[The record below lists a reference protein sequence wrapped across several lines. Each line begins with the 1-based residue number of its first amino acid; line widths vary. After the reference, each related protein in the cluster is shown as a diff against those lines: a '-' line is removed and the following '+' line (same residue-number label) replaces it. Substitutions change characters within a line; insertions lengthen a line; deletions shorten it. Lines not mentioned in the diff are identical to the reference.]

1 MFKCLW
7 DIATLSAQEPWIVS
21 VSTKKCRPYIRTN
34 SLCRSF
40 KQISRDIP
48 AKGIY
53 IREDRAVIIK
63 LGQRCKVFENVSMSP
78 QNERTNWWV
87 PRDDLRIAV
96 RHHFLHMLRFRHC
109 NPYGSGL
116 HRSARWTRGVWVF
129 WDTGWASIGVWFL
142 DMNVWSEG
150 TDQFGWLH
158 KTGTSLLSVFCQS
171 GYVLLY
177 MKDGN
182 TQVIPWQIQV
192 TVFKIRWVTQELLID
207 HDILPWSTRSIR
219 FTYGHGATSRG
230 LTLHRPVHCLL
241 FKRWRTD
248 HIYVGRAKCSRKLH
262 HLLHVSTWGTY
273 EGQLLQLLWSRY
285 D

>member
-48 AKGIY
+48 AKGY
-53 IREDRAVIIK
+53 LYSRDRAVIIK

-78 QNERTNWWV
+78 QNERWV

-109 NPYGSGL
+109 NQLGSIRF
-116 HRSARWTRGVWVF
+116 RSARWTRGVWVF
-129 WDTGWASIGVWFL
+129 WDTCASIGVWFL
-142 DMNVWSEG
+142 GMNVWSEG
-150 TDQFGWLH
+150 P
-158 KTGTSLLSVFCQS
+158 TSSVDCTRL
-171 GYVLLY
+171 GDRCYLY
-177 MKDGN
+177 FIVNQDMSCCTWKM
-182 TQVIPWQIQV
+182 VIPWQIQV
-192 TVFKIRWVTQELLID
+192 TVFKIRFVNGVTQELLID

-248 HIYVGRAKCSRKLH
+248 HGACQV
-262 HLLHVSTWGTY
+262 
-273 EGQLLQLLWSRY
+273 
-285 D
+285 